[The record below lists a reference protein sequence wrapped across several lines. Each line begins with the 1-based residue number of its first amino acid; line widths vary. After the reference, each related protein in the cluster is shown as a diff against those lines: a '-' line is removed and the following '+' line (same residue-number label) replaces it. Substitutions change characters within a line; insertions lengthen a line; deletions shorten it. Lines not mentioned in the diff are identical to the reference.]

1 MIFTALLFV
10 LCLCSHSTVSMPLYS
25 DASILRIPYRSQA
38 LRPFVESQR
47 RTKFVR
53 SIDEYESE
61 RRREKSR
68 AELEGLTDIVA
79 ESIKQQAEEAQR
91 AIKGYGHADQ
101 QKDPQQTAPGPQQ
114 LQRRQEPYLQARISH
129 KRICRVSHSIR
140 AHRLPPKCGTEGL
153 SRLLWGIVVTVESF
167 HVCGAGAVTVSS

>member
-91 AIKGYGHADQ
+91 AIKADM
-101 QKDPQQTAPGPQQ
+101 QTN
-114 LQRRQEPYLQARISH
+114 RR
-129 KRICRVSHSIR
+129 
-140 AHRLPPKCGTEGL
+140 TL
-153 SRLLWGIVVTVESF
+153 SRLLQDLSNYSGDKNLIYRP
-167 HVCGAGAVTVSS
+167 G